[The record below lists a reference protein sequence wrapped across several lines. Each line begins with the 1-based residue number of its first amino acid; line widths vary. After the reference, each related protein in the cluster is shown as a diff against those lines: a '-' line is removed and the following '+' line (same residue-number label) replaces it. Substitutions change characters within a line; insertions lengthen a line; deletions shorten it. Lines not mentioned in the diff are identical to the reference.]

1 MSAVE
6 MLQQQVTHH
15 FLGRHGRRDGAYHR
29 AMAVALIRAIRV
41 FSPK

>member
-1 MSAVE
+1 MF
-6 MLQQQVTHH
+6 LQQVTHH
-15 FLGRHGRRDGAYHR
+15 VRGRHGRRDGIYHR